1 MSSDDD
7 AADASEGDAEW
18 NALVAAALGDACCG
32 AAVCDARDG
41 RVWGAT
47 ADFGPRTYTAE
58 IGDDETARVNEADIV
73 RAAAAGARHKHGLR
87 IDEKKYMVLR
97 MENGVCY
104 GKAPRAGCCLA
115 ATKEGTCVVV
125 GAFDEDAGQSAG
137 RCNVAVERLAKYLG
151 EQGF

>member
-1 MSSDDD
+1 M
-7 AADASEGDAEW
+7 
-18 NALVAAALGDACCG
+18 
-32 AAVCDARDG
+32 
-41 RVWGAT
+41 
-47 ADFGPRTYTAE
+47 
-58 IGDDETARVNEADIV
+58 DIPWRYSV
-73 RAAAAGARHKHGLR
+73 EAGARLR
-87 IDEKKYMVLR
+87 YMVLR